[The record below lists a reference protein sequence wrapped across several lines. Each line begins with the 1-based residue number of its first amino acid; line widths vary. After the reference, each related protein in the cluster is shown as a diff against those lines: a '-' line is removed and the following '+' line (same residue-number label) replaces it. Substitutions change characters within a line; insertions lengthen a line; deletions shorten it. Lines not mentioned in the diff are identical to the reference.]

1 MSERARDRPASALP
15 RSSKPNGA
23 SVLPLRGL
31 CPSPDKLTR
40 EDYRNLSM
48 YTRLLIIEEDGASLE
63 DLAVDFF
70 GFDLRVNRDWAV
82 RVTLSYLRR
91 ARWVTDRLYPWID

>member
-1 MSERARDRPASALP
+1 MSEHARDRPALP
-15 RSSKPNGA
+15 KASKRDTA

-31 CPSPDKLTR
+31 CPSPDRLTR

-48 YTRLLIIEEDGASLE
+48 YTRLLIIEEDGASIE
-63 DLAVDFF
+63 ELAADFF
-70 GFDLRVNRDWAV
+70 GFDLGANRDWAV

-91 ARWVTDRLYPWID
+91 ARWVTDQLYPWLD

>member
-1 MSERARDRPASALP
+1 MSERARDRPASGLP
-15 RSSKPNGA
+15 KAPKPDTA

-48 YTRLLIIEEDGASLE
+48 YTRLLIIEEDGASVE
-63 DLAVDFF
+63 ELAAGFF
-70 GFDLRVNRDWAV
+70 GFDLGSNRDWAV

-91 ARWVTDRLYPWID
+91 ARWVTDQLYPWLD